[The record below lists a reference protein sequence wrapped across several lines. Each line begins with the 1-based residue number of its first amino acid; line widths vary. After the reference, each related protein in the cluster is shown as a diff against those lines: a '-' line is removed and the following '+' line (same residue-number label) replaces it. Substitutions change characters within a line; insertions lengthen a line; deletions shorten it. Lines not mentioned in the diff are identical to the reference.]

1 MDNYSEYN
9 DEIREPDSVISE
21 QLLNDNRTE
30 FQKQMDEA
38 MYISLQEIKKYEE
51 LNQKYENEL
60 IQQYVEETTR
70 RKELFTSFLFD
81 LNRLM
86 KLDKEVREIY
96 QIIEPIIDSY
106 CSQIIQICELDEET
120 YKKIFNLLGKIR
132 VNKVGLEILKNIII
146 IG

>member
-21 QLLNDNRTE
+21 QLLNDNRTD

-86 KLDKEVREIY
+86 KFDKEVREIY

-106 CSQIIQICELDEET
+106 CGQIIENCELDEET

>member
-9 DEIREPDSVISE
+9 DEIRQPDSVISE
-21 QLLNDNRTE
+21 QLLNDNRTD

-51 LNQKYENEL
+51 SNQKYENEL

-86 KLDKEVREIY
+86 KFDNEVREIY

-146 IG
+146 IE

>member
-9 DEIREPDSVISE
+9 DEIRQPDSVISE
-21 QLLNDNRTE
+21 QLLNDTRSE

-51 LNQKYENEL
+51 SNQKYENEL

-86 KLDKEVREIY
+86 KFDNEVREIY
-96 QIIEPIIDSY
+96 QIIEPIIDSFV
-106 CSQIIQICELDEET
+106 LDSV
-120 YKKIFNLLGKIR
+120 LSG
-132 VNKVGLEILKNIII
+132 ILDTNVLSY
-146 IG
+146 